1 MAKDFWSEADLR
13 QMAEARLSVEKAE
26 EQLERFRTGVL
37 PLRLDRP
44 CTAGDGILVLPVP
57 ERERCERAFEELV
70 KTGRVMKFVPASGA
84 ASRMFRDWH
93 RACSVRAFDSAPEE
107 GYFLKSLPDYAFY
120 EDLRSRISA
129 AGRSLEEWISRG
141 SCPEIL
147 DFILKPEGLGYG
159 SLPKALLKFHDYPE
173 GSRTALQEHLV
184 EAALYVRDEESVCRV
199 HFTVSPEH
207 RSLVEAHLEETVG
220 AFERRFG
227 VRLQVGLSVQDP
239 STDTIAVDLD
249 NRPFRGE
256 DGCLV
261 FRPGGHGALL
271 KNLDSLDGDIVFLK
285 NIDNIVPDRLK
296 VPTVLW
302 KRTLSG
308 FLVDLEG
315 ELHRRLRRI
324 EEGAL
329 GPAEIDDMVRFC
341 REKLNTH
348 VPREVAIAPPEIM
361 EAWLF
366 ARMNRPLRICGM
378 VRNEGEPGGGPFWVS
393 EAGGGA
399 SLQIVEEFQVDRSDP
414 GQREIWEASTHF
426 NPVDLVLT
434 LRDFRGERF
443 DLNRFV
449 DPAAVAITRKSEKG
463 RDLKALE
470 LPGLWNGA
478 MAFWNTIFVEVPLET
493 FNPVKVAEDLLRPRH
508 RRF

>member
-1 MAKDFWSEADLR
+1 M
-13 QMAEARLSVEKAE
+13 
-26 EQLERFRTGVL
+26 
-37 PLRLDRP
+37 
-44 CTAGDGILVLPVP
+44 
-57 ERERCERAFEELV
+57 
-70 KTGRVMKFVPASGA
+70 
-84 ASRMFRDWH
+84 
-93 RACSVRAFDSAPEE
+93 
-107 GYFLKSLPDYAFY
+107 
-120 EDLRSRISA
+120 
-129 AGRSLEEWISRG
+129 
-141 SCPEIL
+141 
-147 DFILKPEGLGYG
+147 
-159 SLPKALLKFHDYPE
+159 
-173 GSRTALQEHLV
+173 
-184 EAALYVRDEESVCRV
+184 
-199 HFTVSPEH
+199 
-207 RSLVEAHLEETVG
+207 
-220 AFERRFG
+220 
-227 VRLQVGLSVQDP
+227 QDP

-366 ARMNRPLRICGM
+366 ARMNRPSASAH
-378 VRNEGEPGGGPFWVS
+378 VRTRGRAEGRSGYPT
-393 EAGGGA
+393 GGGA
-399 SLQIVEEFQVDRSDP
+399 SLQIVEGSKWIARI
-414 GQREIWEASTHF
+414 R
-426 NPVDLVLT
+426 
-434 LRDFRGERF
+434 
-443 DLNRFV
+443 
-449 DPAAVAITRKSEKG
+449 AA
-463 RDLKALE
+463 
-470 LPGLWNGA
+470 
-478 MAFWNTIFVEVPLET
+478 
-493 FNPVKVAEDLLRPRH
+493 
-508 RRF
+508 